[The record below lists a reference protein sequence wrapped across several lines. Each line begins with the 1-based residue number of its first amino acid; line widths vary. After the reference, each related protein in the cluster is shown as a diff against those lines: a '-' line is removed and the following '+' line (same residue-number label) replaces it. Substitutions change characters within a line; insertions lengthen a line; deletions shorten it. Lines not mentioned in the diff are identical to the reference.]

1 MTTRNIDDQ
10 LRQYYAGAALEAASL
25 ERLRGLLTK
34 TEAGGTSPAGRRDP
48 SMRAWQM
55 VALAASLTVVFLA
68 AAVLVLREPAGDA
81 PRAATAGLSERLAQ
95 EAARRHG
102 RCIEEIEFQAEDL
115 ERLVAQMRKIDFTAG
130 VPSRRGLDRMKL
142 KGAHYC
148 VLDGQI
154 AIHAVLVD
162 ESGEI
167 VSLFETKAGPNLASL
182 RSASHRIGRHDIE
195 LWQQEGVL
203 YAAVF
208 ASPAT

>member
-10 LRQYYAGAALEAASL
+10 LRQYYACAALEPASL
-25 ERLRGLLTK
+25 ERLRGVLTK
-34 TEAGGTSPAGRRDP
+34 TEAGGASPAERRDP
-48 SMRAWQM
+48 SMRAWRM
-55 VALAASLTVVFLA
+55 VALVASISVVFLA
-68 AAVLVLREPAGDA
+68 AAVLVLREPARDA

-102 RCIEEIEFQAEDL
+102 RCIEEIDFQAADL
-115 ERLVAQMRKIDFTAG
+115 ERLIAQMQKVDFTAG
-130 VPSRRGLDRMKL
+130 VPSRRGLDRMKV

-182 RSASHRIGRHDIE
+182 QSASHRMGRSDID
-195 LWQQEGVL
+195 LWQESGVL

>member
-10 LRQYYAGAALEAASL
+10 LRQYYLGAALEPASL
-25 ERLRGLLTK
+25 ERLRGVLTK
-34 TEAGGTSPAGRRDP
+34 TGEGSARPAERRDT
-48 SMRAWQM
+48 STRAWRV
-55 VALAASLTVVFLA
+55 VALAASITVVFLA
-68 AAVLVLREPAGDA
+68 AAVLVLREPASDA
-81 PRAATAGLSERLAQ
+81 PRVATAGLSERLAQ

-102 RCIEEIEFQAEDL
+102 RCIEEIDFQAEDL
-115 ERLVAQMRKIDFTAG
+115 ERLVAQMQKIDFTAG
-130 VPSRRGLDRMKL
+130 VPTRRALDRMKV

-182 RSASHRIGRHDIE
+182 RSASHRMGRNDID
-195 LWQQEGVL
+195 LWQESGVL

-208 ASPAT
+208 SSPAV

>member
-10 LRQYYAGAALEAASL
+10 LRQYYAGAALEPASL

-34 TEAGGTSPAGRRDP
+34 TDEGGASAAARRDR
-48 SMRAWQM
+48 SMRAWQV
-55 VALAASLTVVFLA
+55 VALAASITVVFLA
-68 AAVLVLREPAGDA
+68 AAVLFLREPAGDA
-81 PRAATAGLSERLAQ
+81 QRVATAGLSERLAQ

-102 RCIEEIEFQAEDL
+102 RCIEEIDFQAQDL
-115 ERLVAQMRKIDFTAG
+115 QRLVAQMQKIDFTAG
-130 VPSRRGLDRMKL
+130 VPSRRGLDRMKV

-182 RSASHRIGRHDIE
+182 RSASHRMGRNDID
-195 LWQQEGVL
+195 LWQEAGVL

-208 ASPAT
+208 AAPTT